1 MVMSMETTFN
11 CLPSDVLSH
20 IAANFI
26 LVSDKILSREVCVG
40 LWKVSR
46 FMDIK
51 IMLLN
56 EKIDSTKKHQLQIKV
71 SGGRSSICVNQ
82 DCEHKAKFNQALRWL
97 NILES
102 NNVEVMR
109 KELERVRVVAEAAV
123 GQKTAK
129 WEILLWESVIED
141 YPRENKL
148 AKLSV
153 EGEVEMGQQN
163 MYCLM
168 GMTDFKYYKCG
179 TIQRNIPYC
188 ENCMY
193 DHCNFEF

>member
-1 MVMSMETTFN
+1 MAMETTFD
-11 CLPSDVLSH
+11 CLPSDALSL
-20 IAANFI
+20 IVANFI
-26 LVSDKILSREVCVG
+26 LVSDKILLRGVCVEF
-40 LWKVSR
+40 WKASR

-71 SGGRSSICVNQ
+71 CGGRSSICVNH

-153 EGEVEMGQQN
+153 EGEVQMGRQN
-163 MYCLM
+163 MYCMM
-168 GMTDFKYYKCG
+168 GMTNFKYSKCG

-188 ENCMY
+188 EKCMNV
-193 DHCNFEF
+193 HCNFGG